1 MARIAILTI
10 SDPFK
15 LGLPD
20 FILFNSK
27 VEFDTCGIEGHDNKT
42 FRVLRL
48 KEGGVNL
55 VDDLIVIKV
64 DWLEKKSFSF
74 SQSVAFM
81 INLDGKTTWVN
92 PVLCAK
98 CMELNGKLIDDKS
111 NMMQCDKGHRWEPEK
126 SQLES

>member
-20 FILFNSK
+20 FILFNPK
-27 VEFDTCGIEGHDNKT
+27 VEFDTCGIEGHNDKT
-42 FRVLRL
+42 FRVFRL
-48 KEGGVNL
+48 KEGEINL
-55 VDDLIVIKV
+55 VDNLIVIKV

-81 INLDGKTTWVN
+81 INLDGKTVWVN
-92 PVLCAK
+92 PVLCTK
-98 CMELNGKLIDDKS
+98 CMELNGKLIDGKN
-111 NMMQCDKGHRWEPEK
+111 NMMQCNKKHRWETEK